1 MWKWQSGECKV
12 LQGHKEQVRCFSPL
26 SNSPDNT
33 RLLSWSFDGTVK
45 VKQTHTYTDTLVSA
59 ALNQIQNKISL
70 FLSFA
75 TRCGTWKAER
85 SFRTSRLIGGP
96 SCLVMP
102 RQTDATSPPPLLTRP
117 LRFNTYTHTW
127 DETYL
132 FAPSVTTRPI
142 THQRLPLR
150 PRRNS
155 LLCSTDARMCGRS

>member
-70 FLSFA
+70 FLSLVLYKMWDVESGEKLQDIEAHRGAILSCHASPDGCHFA
-75 TRCGTWKAER
+75 T
-85 SFRTSRLIGGP
+85 TSADKTAKVQHLH
-96 SCLVMP
+96 
-102 RQTDATSPPPLLTRP
+102 
-117 LRFNTYTHTW
+117 TH
-127 DETYL
+127 
-132 FAPSVTTRPI
+132 
-142 THQRLPLR
+142 
-150 PRRNS
+150 
-155 LLCSTDARMCGRS
+155 MG